1 MSSAIHLSTAAQ
13 PHLEQTKGCII
24 NISSIAAKRPMPN
37 LAPYCV
43 AKAGMDMLTQCCA
56 LEWASKASCLMWL
69 KTARLVPIQCGTVN
83 HRQ

>member
-1 MSSAIHLSTAAQ
+1 
-13 PHLEQTKGCII
+13 
-24 NISSIAAKRPMPN
+24 MPN

-56 LEWASKASCLMWL
+56 LEWASKASCLIWL
-69 KTARLVPIQCGTVN
+69 KTARLVPIQRGTVN